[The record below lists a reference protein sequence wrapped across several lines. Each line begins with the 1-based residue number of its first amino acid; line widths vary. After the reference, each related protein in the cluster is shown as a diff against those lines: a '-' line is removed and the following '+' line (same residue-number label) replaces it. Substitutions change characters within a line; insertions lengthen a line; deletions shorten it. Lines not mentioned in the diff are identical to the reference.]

1 MWDLMRDVA
10 VAAGSLPRPRR
21 PSFTDDILPIFERLS
36 HLQWVNGGFAAAFG
50 WEGAFDLISPCAV
63 ARLANPS
70 PATAEIRH
78 TVANAFRRHEVD
90 AWSPK
95 PWPWLYGDAMNLP
108 TPPTPRAFSTLSDLQ
123 LALLDQ
129 WAKGDFDADYDPHA
143 APVREIAA
151 VPIAEQGD
159 MLTRAVLEFCLADA
173 FHPGCEMTWP
183 VRSKS
188 LYMAPFRFAHAPAG
202 WIAPALGA
210 IWSNDNLTLE
220 NGPLF
225 GQQAGD
231 ITRWMAVPWQTDTA
245 SCRGGYDKAYDPYAP
260 TFWPAHVPN
269 DVLTKENY
277 AIVMDAGKPL
287 DERRKAFADR
297 AKWYAPLGGPSY
309 TAQINAM
316 ITGFG
321 ALGVVAPLPGP
332 TDTDA
337 FPDMIEVE
345 DQHGPLL
352 TSALTGRTLM
362 LTTHPH
368 AGAPAPRREL
378 DLTGIEKV
386 RRFPHGLPVQLK

>member
-1 MWDLMRDVA
+1 
-10 VAAGSLPRPRR
+10 
-21 PSFTDDILPIFERLS
+21 
-36 HLQWVNGGFAAAFG
+36 
-50 WEGAFDLISPCAV
+50 
-63 ARLANPS
+63 
-70 PATAEIRH
+70 
-78 TVANAFRRHEVD
+78 
-90 AWSPK
+90 
-95 PWPWLYGDAMNLP
+95 
-108 TPPTPRAFSTLSDLQ
+108 
-123 LALLDQ
+123 
-129 WAKGDFDADYDPHA
+129 
-143 APVREIAA
+143 
-151 VPIAEQGD
+151 
-159 MLTRAVLEFCLADA
+159 
-173 FHPGCEMTWP
+173 HPGCEMTWP

-188 LYMAPFRFAHAPAG
+188 LYMAPFRFAHAPTG

-260 TFWPAHVPN
+260 TFWPARVPN

-321 ALGVVAPLPGP
+321 ALGVVAP
-332 TDTDA
+332 
-337 FPDMIEVE
+337 
-345 DQHGPLL
+345 
-352 TSALTGRTLM
+352 
-362 LTTHPH
+362 
-368 AGAPAPRREL
+368 
-378 DLTGIEKV
+378 
-386 RRFPHGLPVQLK
+386 